1 MYLYVFYII
10 ARDQHQSHQRISR
23 IMYRSHI
30 SVYHFSIPAF
40 AKYLTSLQNT
50 DYSNNNFHLIDTQ
63 SPYISFDQGALCVTT
78 LRQLLQTTLGEGIST
93 CPFAMT
99 RETELEW
106 IRCIRDL
113 DGEVLLLF
121 SSRVMWGFEGFP
133 SCMLE
138 GIGVSTV
145 TKHPKNT
152 SKTYRI
158 ALSNPSFADLKTQA
172 L

>member
-1 MYLYVFYII
+1 
-10 ARDQHQSHQRISR
+10 
-23 IMYRSHI
+23 MYRSHI

-63 SPYISFDQGALCVTT
+63 SPYISFDQGALCITT

-113 DGEVLLLF
+113 DWRNFACFFFQGDSCGV
-121 SSRVMWGFEGFP
+121 EGFP

-145 TKHPKNT
+145 TDT
-152 SKTYRI
+152 QKTPPGHI
-158 ALSNPSFADLKTQA
+158 ELHCQTLLLQLLKTQV
-172 L
+172 LCMRYLSFQHID

>member
-1 MYLYVFYII
+1 MYLYYVFYII
-10 ARDQHQSHQRISR
+10 ARDQHRSHQRISR
-23 IMYRSHI
+23 IIYRSHI

-63 SPYISFDQGALCVTT
+63 SPYISFDQGALCITT

-113 DGEVLLLF
+113 DGEF
-121 SSRVMWGFEGFP
+121 CCFFSRVMWVLKGFP

-138 GIGVSTV
+138 GIGASTP
-145 TKHPKNT
+145 TG
-152 SKTYRI
+152 SM
-158 ALSNPSFADLKTQA
+158 
-172 L
+172 